1 VAKTKERKRTRRPRQ
16 PKLPGMEAVSI
27 PEIDRAAAAYLDAR
41 DNRMRLSKE
50 ETEKSDKLLEQMKRH
65 HQTTYQYDSCVVTVL
80 SSTKVK
86 VKRATDSD
94 EEESE
99 E

>member
-1 VAKTKERKRTRRPRQ
+1 MAKTKERKRTRRPRQ